1 MTLVDKKRE
10 SPLLKRI
17 EPENVPE
24 LRIKKTKKGENI
36 FYFDQSSTDDGGNRD
51 FHVMV
56 IRLSF
61 VRGFY

>member
-24 LRIKKTKKGENI
+24 LRIRKAKKGENL
-36 FYFDQSSTDDGGNRD
+36 FYFDQS
-51 FHVMV
+51 
-56 IRLSF
+56 
-61 VRGFY
+61 